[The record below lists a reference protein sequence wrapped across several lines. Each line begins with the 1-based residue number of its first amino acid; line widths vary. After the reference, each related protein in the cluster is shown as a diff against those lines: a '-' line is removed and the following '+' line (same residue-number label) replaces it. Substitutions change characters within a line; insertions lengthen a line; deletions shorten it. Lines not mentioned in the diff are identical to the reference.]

1 MARQIN
7 RTITIGVAL
16 ILGACSGVIVED
28 DGTDDGA
35 GGDGDGGGGGGGGGH
50 DPEDDVLPTYPTEH
64 PRIYL
69 TPNRVRLEAALAANT
84 AAATKFRTRVD
95 QWVAGA
101 DLWGF
106 QAWNAAL
113 LGQLTGNPAYC
124 TKAIATIE
132 AQVVAAESKIA
143 GNQQPDVAGDSYLQI
158 GEVVGDLALVYDW
171 CFDQVTTSARARW
184 LAYANQAIWNV
195 WHHTEAKWGSKT
207 FPWSGW
213 SVENPS
219 NNYYY
224 SFLRA
229 TMLVGLAA
237 NGESADADGWIVQFR
252 DDKIMS
258 ELVPAFDSDLIG
270 GGSREGTGYG
280 VAMRRL
286 FELYDF
292 WHATTGEKLAT
303 KTDHT
308 RSSMLS
314 FMHQTLPTLDR
325 VAPTGDPS
333 RDATAAFFDY
343 HRNYL
348 QELVSMFPNDA
359 LAGRAKSLLAAS
371 SVPAMTNSFMVA
383 YDFLYD
389 NADIASQSIDELDG
403 TYYGSGIGELYSRS
417 GWDPHATWVNLIA
430 GPYTESHAH
439 QDQGSIMIYKDGWLA
454 YDPVVDSHSGINQET
469 STHGLVRIDSGTT
482 PVRQIAST
490 ISKLVALHT
499 GPGWVHAS
507 ADLTPAYNGAA
518 TVQKVHREL
527 VYVKPDVVIVF
538 DRVSTSAGTTQT
550 WQLAT
555 PVQPS
560 ISGNTATISNAGH
573 ALKVTRIAPTSG
585 TMSSFDYRANSD
597 FSGGFRID
605 YQQPGGTNRYLHV
618 LGIDGAA
625 ATATASGTNGVTVHL
640 ADGRIVTASF
650 AADTAGGTL
659 TIDGAT
665 TTLGVGVDA
674 LPE

>member
-1 MARQIN
+1 MARRN
-7 RTITIGVAL
+7 TPITVGLAL
-16 ILGACSGVIVED
+16 IFGACAGAVGDDSG
-28 DGTDDGA
+28 GPGA
-35 GGDGDGGGGGGGGGH
+35 GDDGGGGGGGGG
-50 DPEDDVLPTYPTEH
+50 DPEDTTLPTYPTQH

-69 TPNRVRLEAALAANT
+69 TPNRARLEASLQANT
-84 AAATKFRTRVD
+84 SAASTFRSKVD
-95 QWVAGA
+95 QWVGGA

-124 TKAIATIE
+124 TKAIATVE

-143 GNQQPDVAGDSYLQI
+143 AGQLPEVANDSYLGI
-158 GEVVGDLALVYDW
+158 GEMIGDLALVYDW
-171 CFDQVTTSARARW
+171 CFDRVTANSRVRW

-195 WHHTEAKWGSKT
+195 WHNTQAVWGTKAA
-207 FPWSGW
+207 PWSGW

-237 NGESADADGWIVQFR
+237 NGESTQADAWIVQFR
-252 DDKIMS
+252 DTKILGQ
-258 ELVPAFDSDLIG
+258 LVPAFDAELVG

-292 WHATTGEKLAT
+292 WHATTGERLAT
-303 KTDHT
+303 KTHHT

-325 VAPTGDPS
+325 VAPTGDQS

-348 QELVSMFPNDA
+348 QELVAMFPSDP
-359 LAGRAKSLLAAS
+359 LAGRAKTMLAAS
-371 SVPAMTNSFMVA
+371 SVPAMASSFMVA

-389 NADIASQSIDELDG
+389 NVGVATQPMDPLDT
-403 TYYGSGIGELYSRS
+403 TYYGSGIGELYARS
-417 GWDPHATWVNLIA
+417 GWDAHATWLNLIA

-469 STHGLVRIDSGTT
+469 TTHGLVRIDSGGA
-482 PVRQIAST
+482 PVHQIAST
-490 ISKLVALHT
+490 ISTLQALHDGT
-499 GPGWVHAS
+499 GWLHAS
-507 ADLTPAYNGAA
+507 ADLTPAYNHNAA
-518 TVQKVHREL
+518 VQKVHREL
-527 VYVKPDVVIVF
+527 VYLKPDVVIVF
-538 DRVSTSAGTTQT
+538 DRVTSASGTTQT
-550 WQLAT
+550 WQLAA

-560 ISGNTATISNAGH
+560 INGNTATITNAGH
-573 ALKVTRIAPTSG
+573 SLRVTRIAPSAG
-585 TMSSFDYRANSD
+585 TMSTFDYRGNSD
-597 FSGGFRID
+597 FAGGFRLD
-605 YQQPGGTNRYLHV
+605 FQQPGGTNRYLHV
-618 LGIDGAA
+618 LGIDGAVTSA
-625 ATATASGTNGVTVHL
+625 AAAGATGVTVHL
-640 ADGRIVTASF
+640 SDGRTATANF
-650 AADTAGGTL
+650 AADSVGGTL
-659 TIDGAT
+659 TIDGVA
-665 TTLGVGVDA
+665 TTLGSGVDA